1 MFYFH
6 LFRNGVFSIFF
17 CTILNFTYFYI
28 IEDKFNILKL
38 FKKSVAYNYLSIEP
52 YLVRLKKVD
61 FFEYMCEGIKCLPLS
76 TIDYTR
82 VKFIKKIQNKLEQ
95 NELIFVPLSL
105 SDYIFLDLRFYL
117 NNPIFLDTR
126 SLGVAY
132 YAEKDYFIKYRKRF
146 YLAYAFEYCENSY
159 NHNDQKRENY
169 INEILKILNLDKKQV
184 CIISNK
190 LDSEFK
196 KNKIKYLIDIK
207 EPKINYSEK
216 ICEGKYCLYKIK

>member
-1 MFYFH
+1 MA
-6 LFRNGVFSIFF
+6 
-17 CTILNFTYFYI
+17 
-28 IEDKFNILKL
+28 LKI
-38 FKKSVAYNYLSIEP
+38 KEEPTSTGNSNVAYQYIPTTVGIP
-52 YLVRLKKVD
+52 YPPAILPVGMPTHYSYAAYNPVRV
-61 FFEYMCEGIKCLPLS
+61 PAPP
-76 TIDYTR
+76 
-82 VKFIKKIQNKLEQ
+82 KLEMPEA
-95 NELIFVPLSL
+95 NLPRAINYYA
-105 SDYIFLDLRFYL
+105 DYGGCGFWRMIWPEFLMNAYNKACMSGLTQMILDLRFYL

-159 NHNDQKRENY
+159 NHNDRKRENY
-169 INEILKILNLDKKQV
+169 IYEILKILNLDKKQV
-184 CIISNK
+184 CIISSK

-207 EPKINYSEK
+207 EPKISYSEK